1 MSDNK
6 NETPNQITGNVS
18 KEQTTVGF
26 KKNQHSTVTPEKK
39 ERVPNEKVPNIGDPK
54 EKTTDADLSTKKSTS
69 IITTEKQT
77 PIKRATS
84 ATEHQEQSKH
94 DKATKAQLK
103 TTNQH
108 ESDQT
113 FNKDRY

>member
-1 MSDNK
+1 MSDKK
-6 NETPNQITGNVS
+6 NDTRNQVTGNVS

-26 KKNQHSTVTPEKK
+26 NKNQPSTVDPSKK
-39 ERVPNEKVPNIGDPK
+39 ERVPNEKSPNIGDPK
-54 EKTTDADLSTKKSTS
+54 KKTIDEDFSNKKTTS

-77 PIKRATS
+77 PIKGATS